1 MDGTKLHRTLLFRLD
16 KCDCVVVRNLVWERG
31 MLGGWGVPESQCL
44 VSKCISPIHLD
55 TGANL
60 SEFSH

>member
-31 MLGGWGVPESQCL
+31 MLGDEVFPKAS
-44 VSKCISPIHLD
+44 VS
-55 TGANL
+55 
-60 SEFSH
+60 